1 MAARHTGQKGVVL
14 PRPAAALAVLL
25 AVSAAG
31 CGGGRDEA
39 REQGPDG
46 PASERLPIPSGTVNG
61 VNGQVGEVLLRDV
74 SFDEPPDRSYDSGDV
89 VRLRFTVFNQAERP
103 DALLGVQTPVASRT
117 TLLYDRDCDGD
128 TEQID
133 RLQLEGQ
140 ADVRTPA
147 PGRPDGRE
155 RRPHVEVLLEKR
167 LLAGE
172 IAPVTF
178 RFRNAGSTTLQVPVE
193 LTGQRNLVDPQ
204 PNCGTG
210 ASPTTTPSTSS
221 TS

>member
-1 MAARHTGQKGVVL
+1 MPT
-14 PRPAAALAVLL
+14 RPAAALAVLL
-25 AVSAAG
+25 ALAAAG

-46 PASERLPIPSGTVNG
+46 PASEQRPIPSGNING
-61 VNGQVGEVLLRDV
+61 VNGQVGDVLLRDV
-74 SFDEPPDRSYDSGDV
+74 SFDEPADRSYDAGDV
-89 VRLRFTVFNQAERP
+89 VKLRFTVFNQAERP

-128 TEQID
+128 VEQVD
-133 RLQLEGQ
+133 RLQLEGE
-140 ADVRTPA
+140 AAAVRTPA

-155 RRPHVEVLLEKR
+155 RRPQVEVLLEKR
-167 LLAGE
+167 LLAGST
-172 IAPVTF
+172 APVTF
-178 RFRNAGSTTLQVPVE
+178 RFRDAGSTTLQVPVE

-210 ASPTTTPSTSS
+210 ASPTASPSASATS
-221 TS
+221 